1 MRIVA
6 DGEIVVAL
14 FEYVRALAVS
24 VVGAERLF
32 IHRHGKRLL
41 AVGVGGEPVG
51 LGKADELYRGLLYA
65 VLFVILGVRFLDI
78 HLHDFLARNAAAVA
92 DIERNVVAR
101 FGLSHFEVAVL
112 EGRIRQSVAEREC
125 DFLIVVPC
133 LFVGRASGGRCALH
147 AEDGILVARFVVSV
161 TDVNAFLINYV
172 FSVVRPIVA
181 SVFLVEVGQF
191 IGVFRPGEVAEVGV
205 RRSGMIV
212 VKQSVRRAS
221 RHDEL
226 VVTDKHVG
234 DLGKAHRAALT
245 YPYARVDA
253 VLLLAYLGELHRVGG
268 VEQEHRLFESA
279 RRFERLQV
287 FEHARFFDGE
297 LEVVLDAAHHVVAH
311 VLGNIEVLARG
322 ARDYHYS
329 RIVGGD
335 GAFRNVFYLA
345 VRGFADLEPR
355 QVVGRRRVGVAR
367 LSAVLRG
374 DLFVSFFELGID
386 LDALGGERRA
396 YRAVHGRDVDLTRA
410 AAAEH
415 VFLRRYAEH
424 ADLSARFERERVVVP
439 QQDAALD
446 GGLFADKLGVPAHSR
461 VVAVGRFVAVAV
473 GHVHYL
479 AARVALDIVGLV
491 PIEVLV
497 AVARRHLFA
506 RFDAE
511 HRIDRRG
518 VVLGYA
524 RAHA

>member
-1 MRIVA
+1 MTTGDGKAYLDERTPAGPSVAVPPGAPSRREVTETDRDHKVLLFERHLVEKVVPLRIVVLEILHHGEAELAVGRGYLAVHGQLVAFRDCDGVPVLHVADHYIVDAFERDRRRRESAFPVVAAEVRYRLIVLSAFVQVEVGVVETVGYLLFRFRRFGEHLVIGLSDGYLVRHSGVAGRVHPRLLLGGEVLARKDIVERVVRVVA

-24 VVGAERLF
+24 VVGTERLF

-65 VLFVILGVRFLDI
+65 VLLVILGIRSLDI
-78 HLHDFLARNAAAVA
+78 HLHDFLAGNAAAVA
-92 DIERNVVAR
+92 DVERNVVAR
-101 FGLSHFEVAVL
+101 FGLRHFEIAVL

-133 LFVGRASGGRCALH
+133 LFVGRARGGRCALH

-161 TDVNAFLINYV
+161 TDVNAFLIHYV

-205 RRSGMIV
+205 RRSGMVV

-245 YPYARVDA
+245 YPDARVDA

-311 VLGNIEVLARG
+311 VL
-322 ARDYHYS
+322 
-329 RIVGGD
+329 
-335 GAFRNVFYLA
+335 
-345 VRGFADLEPR
+345 
-355 QVVGRRRVGVAR
+355 
-367 LSAVLRG
+367 
-374 DLFVSFFELGID
+374 
-386 LDALGGERRA
+386 
-396 YRAVHGRDVDLTRA
+396 
-410 AAAEH
+410 
-415 VFLRRYAEH
+415 
-424 ADLSARFERERVVVP
+424 
-439 QQDAALD
+439 
-446 GGLFADKLGVPAHSR
+446 
-461 VVAVGRFVAVAV
+461 
-473 GHVHYL
+473 
-479 AARVALDIVGLV
+479 
-491 PIEVLV
+491 
-497 AVARRHLFA
+497 
-506 RFDAE
+506 
-511 HRIDRRG
+511 
-518 VVLGYA
+518 
-524 RAHA
+524 